1 MRSFTRRTTRKFALV
16 GAATAT
22 GLLLTACGTDDG
34 KSGMDHGGTSATAS
48 ASASASGS
56 ASGSPSAAPSAS
68 GSGSGSGSSDTA
80 AAPGAFNDADVMF
93 AQMMIPH
100 HEQALEMA
108 KLAEG
113 RAADPEVKRLV
124 TAIERAQDP
133 EIQKMKAWL
142 KGWGRPESAG
152 HGGGGGHG
160 MAGMLSEQ
168 DMKDL
173 AAVKGKAF
181 DRRFAE
187 LMIAHHNGAV
197 DMAEDERKNG
207 ENPTAK
213 ALADDVV
220 RTQSDEV
227 AALKKILDRL

>member
-1 MRSFTRRTTRKFALV
+1 MRSFTHRTARKFALI

-34 KSGMDHGGTSATAS
+34 KSGMDHGGASASASPSASASATV
-48 ASASASGS
+48 SASASGS
-56 ASGSPSAAPSAS
+56 A
-68 GSGSGSGSSDTA
+68 TA
-80 AAPGAFNDADVMF
+80 AAASGAFNDADVMF

-113 RAADPEVKRLV
+113 RAEDPEVKNLV
-124 TAIERAQDP
+124 TAIHQAQDP

-142 KGWGRPESAG
+142 KGWGKPESAG
-152 HGGGGGHG
+152 HGTGGGGGHG
-160 MAGMLSEQ
+160 MAGMMSEQ

-173 AAVKGKAF
+173 AAAKGKAF
-181 DRRFAE
+181 DRTFAE

-207 ENPTAK
+207 RNVTAK

-220 RTQSDEV
+220 RTQSAEV
-227 AALKKILDRL
+227 AALRKILDRL

>member
-1 MRSFTRRTTRKFALV
+1 MRAFTSRTARTSALV
-16 GAATAT
+16 GIAVAT
-22 GLLLTACGTDDG
+22 GLLLSACGTD
-34 KSGMDHGGTSATAS
+34 SGTSGTDHAGSS
-48 ASASASGS
+48 ASASASTS
-56 ASGSPSAAPSAS
+56 ASASPTAS
-68 GSGSGSGSSDTA
+68 GSGSGSATDA

-113 RAADPEVKRLV
+113 RAQDPEVKKLV
-124 TAIERAQDP
+124 TAIAQAQDP

-142 KGWGRPESAG
+142 KGWGKPESAG
-152 HGGGGGHG
+152 HGSGGGHG
-160 MAGMLSEQ
+160 MAGMMSEQ

-173 AAVKGKAF
+173 AAVTGKDF
-181 DRRFAE
+181 DRKFAE

-197 DMAEDERKNG
+197 DMAKDEQKNG
-207 ENPTAK
+207 SNATAK

-220 RTQSDEV
+220 RTQSAEV
-227 AALKKILDRL
+227 AALRKILDRI